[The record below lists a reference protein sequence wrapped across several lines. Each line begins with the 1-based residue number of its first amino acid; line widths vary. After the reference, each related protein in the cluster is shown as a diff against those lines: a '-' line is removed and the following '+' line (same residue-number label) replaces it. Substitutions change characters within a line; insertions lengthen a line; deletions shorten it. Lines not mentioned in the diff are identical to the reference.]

1 MAGAVIMALTGV
13 LLGQETTFALDEDAL
28 VRLLGAAVLGGLVGL
43 EREASDQAAG
53 LRTHIAVA
61 LGASLFGVISTLGFL
76 EYDQPRADSNLQA
89 DVSRVAGNVVVGIG
103 FVGAGVIFRQGNTVR
118 NLTTAASLWTVAA
131 IGLACGVGD
140 VTTAAIG
147 TAVLLVSL
155 VVLRPVRTVIRRR
168 WASRTVT
175 VRVTLRK
182 GAEPGALLDSV
193 GQPDGLET
201 SGFGVAKEDGLIVL
215 TTTVAGATRR
225 VRRWMAEVAASPDV
239 TTVDEE

>member
-28 VRLLGAAVLGGLVGL
+28 VRLLGATVLGGLVGL

-76 EYDQPRADSNLQA
+76 EYDQARANTTIQA

-147 TAVLLVSL
+147 TAVLLLSL

-168 WASRTVT
+168 WATRSVT
-175 VRVTLRK
+175 VRVKLRR
-182 GAEPGALLDSV
+182 GAEPGPTLDSI
-193 GQPDGLET
+193 GEPDGLET
-201 SGFGVAKEDGLIVL
+201 SGFGLSKEEDQLVL
-215 TTTVAGATRR
+215 TTTVAGGAGR
-225 VRRWMAEVAASPDV
+225 VRQWMAQVAASPDV
-239 TTVDEE
+239 ATVDEE